1 MDNKEFISEHEAV
14 KLIRSGNRVFIHGSA
29 ATPVC
34 LVKAMLQR
42 YFEMTNIELVSIT
55 NMGDLDFCTPEFEK
69 SFFFNA
75 YISVLLGRRK
85 S

>member
-42 YFEMTNIELVSIT
+42 YFELTNIELVSIT
-55 NMGDLDFCTPEFEK
+55 NMGDLNFCTQE
-69 SFFFNA
+69 S
-75 YISVLLGRRK
+75 Y
-85 S
+85 